1 MRRITIVAA
10 IMASVLALAA
20 TEVFAQQS
28 TKPDRSRPTADAPEE
43 QPERQPEKKPEKKPD
58 KEPVKKPAQP
68 VKPVAEPAEPV
79 ELKPVT
85 GEKVWV
91 RLKNGDTINGV
102 AKGQTVEVHR
112 GARYVKAKSKDDP
125 GAGIRVWYV
134 SGMNGFMFFPY
145 ATVEKV
151 EFQGLLTEDEGIEIA
166 RLIEYE
172 QRRSERERIR
182 VAQEL
187 EAKRLAR
194 EAEKKAEEEAA
205 AAAEA
210 GEDEAT
216 ASTKPGKGGAKDEG
230 KARAQ
235 TNQERAT
242 KIRERLRRFPP
253 EKWKAS
259 RLAEIK
265 DRQLIL
271 NIYPSDEDRAFMESY
286 DLWLEG
292 YEIWRKEKAS
302 SGR

>member
-10 IMASVLALAA
+10 LMVLFLALSA
-20 TEVFAQQS
+20 TQALAQSS
-28 TKPDRSRPTADAPEE
+28 TKPDRSRMPAPEPEE
-43 QPERQPEKKPEKKPD
+43 QPEKQPEKKPEQPEAKKPPAT
-58 KEPVKKPAQP
+58 KKAPVPEQP
-68 VKPVAEPAEPV
+68 PAEKV

-91 RLKNGDTINGV
+91 RLKNGDVINGV
-102 AKGQTVEVHR
+102 AKGQTVEVHQ

-145 ATVEKV
+145 NTVEKV
-151 EFQGLLTEDEGIEIA
+151 EFQGQLTEDEGIEIA

-187 EAKRLAR
+187 EAKRLER
-194 EAEKKAEEEAA
+194 EAKKKAEEEAA
-205 AAAEA
+205 TGEGGEEVAA
-210 GEDEAT
+210 
-216 ASTKPGKGGAKDEG
+216 ASTKPGKGEAKDDG
-230 KARAQ
+230 KTETDA
-235 TNQERAT
+235 ERAA
-242 KIRERLRRFPP
+242 KIRELLKRFPP
-253 EKWKAS
+253 EKWKPS

-271 NIYPSDEDRAFMESY
+271 NIYPSEEDKAFMQNY

-302 SGR
+302 SGK